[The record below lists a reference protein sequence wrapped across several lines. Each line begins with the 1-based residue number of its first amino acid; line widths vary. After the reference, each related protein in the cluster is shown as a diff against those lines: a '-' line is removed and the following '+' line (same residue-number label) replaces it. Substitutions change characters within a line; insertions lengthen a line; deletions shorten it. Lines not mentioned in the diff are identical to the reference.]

1 MTCNFDRDGDEE
13 DGNDDDNDDNDV
25 DRNIAYSKAGNFMT
39 CTLYGMHRF
48 GKPPRPTIL

>member
-1 MTCNFDRDGDEE
+1 MNCNFDG
-13 DGNDDDNDDNDV
+13 DGNKVKENGNNDDNDA